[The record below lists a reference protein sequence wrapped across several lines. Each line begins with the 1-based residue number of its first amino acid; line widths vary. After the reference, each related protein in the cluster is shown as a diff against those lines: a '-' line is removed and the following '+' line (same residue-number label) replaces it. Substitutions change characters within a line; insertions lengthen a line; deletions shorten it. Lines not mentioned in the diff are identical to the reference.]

1 MRRPYYEMNN
11 MKSSVSDWSVFGF
24 LFLVLS
30 TVYAPVLLTSYA
42 FYDDYVNLAAA
53 IQGNS
58 SELLIKKTTE
68 GRPLHAVLSNY
79 LSFPRV
85 GDMADLR
92 YLRFVGIVGLSV
104 LAWSVFRVL
113 VRTGWGGYP
122 SVCVSVIIATLPSS
136 QVYAAWATT
145 AFFPYSALI
154 SGAAFILAERGF
166 KSRRYFPKVAFGAG
180 ASFALLAALGIYQS
194 TAMFFW
200 VFAAVTVLRP
210 DTELHD
216 ILRRICWYGLIVMV
230 GSFLG
235 FVVYALASYLYID
248 ELARGGLVQ
257 DIPRKIVWFFRDPLP
272 NAMNFFS
279 LSPAHWFL
287 PEGVPFVDRLHRAV
301 NIAVAGSMFLF
312 VLVGLGL
319 YFQGSFKERLWK
331 LGAAV
336 SLLPLSYVPQL
347 VAVHRSAVYRGL
359 LSLASLLVVYMFLA
373 FRGYAQQR
381 PRLSPIGMNIGIG
394 SIALACTLLATS
406 NVRTYFVTPQVRELE
421 VLRTQLASENL
432 ANARSIYLIRPNWR
446 DTLAPL
452 VRYDEFGSRSSAS
465 WAAHSMVFLLL
476 REIAPEQVH
485 LPVTVVPPDDPLEP
499 PPDSL
504 VIDMRTGR
512 LF

>member
-1 MRRPYYEMNN
+1 MERISGARTY
-11 MKSSVSDWSVFGF
+11 
-24 LFLVLS
+24 
-30 TVYAPVLLTSYA
+30 
-42 FYDDYVNLAAA
+42 
-53 IQGNS
+53 
-58 SELLIKKTTE
+58 
-68 GRPLHAVLSNY
+68 
-79 LSFPRV
+79 
-85 GDMADLR
+85 
-92 YLRFVGIVGLSV
+92 GL
-104 LAWSVFRVL
+104 
-113 VRTGWGGYP
+113 GGYP

-166 KSRRYFPKVAFGAG
+166 KSRRYFPKIAFGAG
-180 ASFALLAALGIYQS
+180 ASFALLAALRIYQS

-200 VFAAVTVLRP
+200 VFAAVTVLKP
-210 DTELHD
+210 DTEIHD
-216 ILRRICWYGLIVMV
+216 ILRRICWYGLLVMA
-230 GSFLG
+230 GLSLG

-287 PEGVPFVDRLHRAV
+287 PAGVPFVDRLHRAV

-331 LGAAV
+331 LGTAV

-373 FRGYAQQR
+373 FRGYAQRR
-381 PRLSPIGMNIGIG
+381 PRLSPIGMNVGIG
-394 SIALACTLLATS
+394 SIALACALLATS
-406 NVRTYFVTPQVRELE
+406 NVRTYFVTPQVRDLE
-421 VLRTQLASENL
+421 ALRTQLASENL

-452 VRYDEFGSRSSAS
+452 VRYDEFGARSSAS
-465 WAAHSMVFLLL
+465 WAARSMVFLLL

-485 LPVTVVPPDDPLEP
+485 LPVTVVSADDPLEP

>member
-1 MRRPYYEMNN
+1 
-11 MKSSVSDWSVFGF
+11 
-24 LFLVLS
+24 
-30 TVYAPVLLTSYA
+30 
-42 FYDDYVNLAAA
+42 
-53 IQGNS
+53 
-58 SELLIKKTTE
+58 
-68 GRPLHAVLSNY
+68 
-79 LSFPRV
+79 
-85 GDMADLR
+85 
-92 YLRFVGIVGLSV
+92 
-104 LAWSVFRVL
+104 
-113 VRTGWGGYP
+113 
-122 SVCVSVIIATLPSS
+122 
-136 QVYAAWATT
+136 
-145 AFFPYSALI
+145 
-154 SGAAFILAERGF
+154 
-166 KSRRYFPKVAFGAG
+166 
-180 ASFALLAALGIYQS
+180 
-194 TAMFFW
+194 MFFW
-200 VFAAVTVLRP
+200 VFAAVTVLKP
-210 DTELHD
+210 DTEIHD
-216 ILRRICWYGLIVMV
+216 ILRRICWYGLLVMA
-230 GSFLG
+230 GLSLG

-287 PEGVPFVDRLHRAV
+287 PAGVPFVDRLHRAV

-331 LGAAV
+331 LGTAV

-359 LSLASLLVVYMFLA
+359 LSLASLLLVYMFFA
-373 FRGYAQQR
+373 FRGYAQRR
-381 PRLSPIGMNIGIG
+381 PRLSPIGMNVGIG
-394 SIALACTLLATS
+394 SIALACALLATS

-421 VLRTQLASENL
+421 ALRTQLASENL

-452 VRYDEFGSRSSAS
+452 VRYHEFGSRSSAS
-465 WAAHSMVFLLL
+465 WAARSMVFLLL
-476 REIAPEQVH
+476 REIASEEVH
-485 LPVTVVPPDDPLEP
+485 LPVTVVSADDPLEP